1 VDELKAERM
10 LEFAEQAGAG
20 LDGLDREALF
30 AELEQQYDELLAAMQ
45 SFLDEGRSEE
55 AIRLASALARFWTA
69 SGRLEE
75 GARWFDRVLAGS
87 GNGDAIV
94 GRAFF
99 EAGLIAFWRG
109 ADDHASELEQRALE
123 IGRRAGDATVT
134 AQALTGLAR
143 IALRANQLDEAQ
155 RLCREALAVS
165 EGSEAP
171 LGRAGALHV
180 LGVTAQMA
188 GRLEEARQFM
198 TERMALARELGQFG
212 GIAAEAANLAMVE
225 HQFGNLDR
233 ARQPRSR
240 STRDRQPARG

>member
-1 VDELKAERM
+1 VDELKADRM

-20 LDGLDREALF
+20 LDGLDRKALF
-30 AELEQQYDELLAAMQ
+30 AELEEQYDELLAAMQ
-45 SFLDEGRSEE
+45 SFLDEGRFEG

-75 GARWFDRVLAGS
+75 GAQWFDRVLAGS

-143 IALRANQLDEAQ
+143 IALRATNWTRRNGSAVRRSPSARGA
-155 RLCREALAVS
+155 RL
-165 EGSEAP
+165 
-171 LGRAGALHV
+171 H
-180 LGVTAQMA
+180 LGVRGHYTFSALPLRWLA
-188 GRLEEARQFM
+188 GSRR
-198 TERMALARELGQFG
+198 R
-212 GIAAEAANLAMVE
+212 AN
-225 HQFGNLDR
+225 
-233 ARQPRSR
+233 S
-240 STRDRQPARG
+240 